1 MRSREF
7 FYTHENRNAGRILN
21 NVLAWSNKVVLLSI
35 SQPKM
40 CIRASSLVSKISIGL
55 YCVGPKRFWS
65 KPFLLRKISHGS
77 MYYKIEQTKLS
88 NGLEG
93 FLQNVIL
100 SEVLRT
106 MIRIYFWFLA
116 QTCLKSTLVGWM
128 GGWISGQ

>member
-1 MRSREF
+1 M
-7 FYTHENRNAGRILN
+7 
-21 NVLAWSNKVVLLSI
+21 LLSI

-55 YCVGPKRFWS
+55 YCVGPKRFGS
-65 KPFLLRKISHGS
+65 KPFLLEKISHGS
-77 MYYKIEQTKLS
+77 MFYKKEQTKLS
-88 NGLEG
+88 SGLEG
-93 FLQNVIL
+93 FLQGF
-100 SEVLRT
+100 EVLRT